1 MNNQNKCQCGRSPT
15 GFCQGWHN
23 LSEKDYLERR
33 QRYEASKSSTE
44 IFKPALNEAK
54 HDK

>member
-1 MNNQNKCQCGRSPT
+1 MNKQNKPMREIST
-15 GFCQGWHN
+15 GLCQGWHN

-33 QRYEASKSSTE
+33 QRYEASKSSIE
-44 IFKPALNEAK
+44 VFKPALNEVK